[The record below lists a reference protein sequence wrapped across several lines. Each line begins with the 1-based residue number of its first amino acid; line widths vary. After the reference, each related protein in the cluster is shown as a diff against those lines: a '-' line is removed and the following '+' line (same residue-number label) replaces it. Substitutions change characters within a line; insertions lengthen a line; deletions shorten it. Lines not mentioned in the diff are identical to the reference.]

1 MAGEEAVA
9 GARARA
15 GRGQMEIH
23 SGNEEEQKQ
32 ETPQGKAG
40 GLTEGRRVGG
50 RAAHVIDNLKYLNT
64 EGKMLLCQMSI

>member
-1 MAGEEAVA
+1 MAGEEAIE

-15 GRGQMEIH
+15 GRWQMEIH

-40 GLTEGRRVGG
+40 GLIKERWQSKEG
-50 RAAHVIDNLKYLNT
+50 
-64 EGKMLLCQMSI
+64 